1 MVIDL
6 SRVPKYLAL
15 RLLKR
20 KREDINELLH
30 RIGGE
35 NIKWMIENKSRFADH
50 FPLEGYSQDATRYS
64 WAITLLKPDDIWGVL
79 EQDIKDVILSAN
91 GRKWFDTQVE
101 YLVKL
106 LS

>member
-1 MVIDL
+1 MVDL
-6 SRVPKYLAL
+6 SRFPKALAL

-20 KREDINELLH
+20 QTGSLNELLH

-50 FPLEGYSQDATRYS
+50 LPLEQYSQDATRYS
-64 WAITLLKPDDIWGVL
+64 WAITLLKPDNIWGIL
-79 EQDIKDVILSAN
+79 DQDVKDVILSAN

-101 YLVKL
+101 YLIKL
-106 LS
+106 LI